1 MNDIKKRIWGAAM
14 KRVAEVFGISIDD
27 LRPELTFDE
36 DLKCSFIS
44 DFRRNEFDII
54 RGDIDDVADRKV
66 AKELASGTL
75 VITTV
80 GDYCRHMV
88 RCYETKPD
96 DVMHV
101 LRIGD
106 RKKS

>member
-1 MNDIKKRIWGAAM
+1 MNDVEKWIWDAAM
-14 KRVAEVFGISIDD
+14 KRVAEVFAISLDD
-27 LRPELTFDE
+27 LRPELKFDE
-36 DLKCSFIS
+36 DFKCSFVS
-44 DFRRNEFDII
+44 DFRRNEFDMI

-66 AKELASGTL
+66 AKELASGAL

-88 RCYETKPD
+88 RCYEVKPE
-96 DVMHV
+96 DVKHV

-106 RKKS
+106 RGKS

>member
-1 MNDIKKRIWGAAM
+1 MKWLWDAAM

-27 LRPELTFDE
+27 LRPELTFGE
-36 DLKCSFIS
+36 DLKCSFVS
-44 DFRRNEFDII
+44 DFRRNEFDMI
-54 RGDIDDVADRKV
+54 GDDINDVADRNV

-88 RCYETKPD
+88 RCYEAKPE
-96 DVMHV
+96 DVEHV
-101 LRIGD
+101 LHIGD
-106 RKKS
+106 K